1 MNILVIGGT
10 RFFGVHTVNALLEQG
25 HDITLATRG
34 NTKDIFGDRVSYII
48 VERTNAES
56 MKAALSNKHFDVVI
70 DKLAY
75 CSNDVKY
82 ALDTL
87 DCDKYIV
94 MSSTAVYE
102 PKHINTKE
110 DDFNPLSKEL
120 IWCGRFDFPYD
131 EIKRQA
137 ECALWQK
144 YGDKK
149 FIAVRYPFVIGQ
161 DDYTKRLRF
170 YVEHT
175 IKGIPMN
182 VDNIDCQMGFINS
195 KEAGDFMAWLAS
207 SDFTGAINGCS
218 FGTISL
224 REIIEYVEN
233 KCNVKAVLSSDGNK
247 GPYNSEVEYSINTDL
262 AKSVGYKFSNLNDWI
277 YDLID
282 YYIEGVLSGN

>member
-10 RFFGVHTVNALLEQG
+10 RFFGVHTVNELLKQG
-25 HDITLATRG
+25 HKVTLATRG
-34 NTKDIFGDRVSYII
+34 NTQNVFGNRVSYIN
-48 VERTNAES
+48 VERTNSES
-56 MKAALSNKHFDVVI
+56 MRNALSNKHFDVVI

-75 CSNDVKY
+75 CSNDIKY
-82 ALDTL
+82 ALDVL
-87 DCDKYIV
+87 DCDKYIT

-102 PKHINTKE
+102 PKHIDTKE
-110 DDFNPLSKEL
+110 NDFNPLSEKL

-131 EIKRQA
+131 VIKRQA

-161 DDYTKRLRF
+161 DDYTKRLQF

-182 VDNIDCQMGFINS
+182 IDNIDCQMGFINS
-195 KEAGDFMAWLAS
+195 KEAGNFMAWLVS
-207 SDFTGAINGCS
+207 SNFTGAINGCS

-224 REIIEYVEN
+224 KEIIKYVEK
-233 KCNVKAVLSSDGNK
+233 KCNVKAVLSPSGDK
-247 GPYNSEVEYSINTDL
+247 APYNNEVEYSINTDL
-262 AKSVGYKFSNLNDWI
+262 AKSIGYKFSNLKDWI
-277 YDLID
+277 YDLLD
-282 YYIEGVLSGN
+282 YYIDIVLSGN